1 VSVLLSILLL
11 PLVWTAPAA
20 ERVEHARAAPPP
32 LRMSDSCVTRSERR
46 RVVRFLAADRT
57 RLIGVELGS
66 GPRGVVLAHGYRS
79 SLCGWIRQARRL
91 ARSGYR
97 VLAFDHRGHGSSTY
111 TRSRYWRMDRDVVG
125 AVRTLRKRGARTVV
139 LAGSSMG
146 GTAVLVGAAALTTGV
161 DGVVSLSAPSYIST
175 LNAVPAVG
183 KLSVPT
189 LFLAGEQDDPFD
201 DDALT
206 LFNASAARDKRLE
219 VLPGSAAH
227 GSDLLANAS
236 MRTLFDEFLRTQ
248 SN

>member
-1 VSVLLSILLL
+1 
-11 PLVWTAPAA
+11 
-20 ERVEHARAAPPP
+20 
-32 LRMSDSCVTRSERR
+32 
-46 RVVRFLAADRT
+46 
-57 RLIGVELGS
+57 
-66 GPRGVVLAHGYRS
+66 
-79 SLCGWIRQARRL
+79 
-91 ARSGYR
+91 
-97 VLAFDHRGHGSSTY
+97 
-111 TRSRYWRMDRDVVG
+111 
-125 AVRTLRKRGARTVV
+125 V